1 MKKNRILAFV
11 LALVLGIGLLSGCGK
26 NESGNGKTEEKTT
39 DNTDKISVVC
49 TTFPQYDWVREIIG
63 EEEEKFELT
72 LLLDNGVDL
81 HNYQPTA
88 EDIAK
93 IGSAD
98 VFIYVGG
105 ESDQWV
111 DDALKEATNKDMKVI
126 NLLEVM
132 GDKVKEEE
140 IVEGMQAEEE
150 EGEEEGEEEETEYDE
165 HVWLSLK
172 NACILVPAISDA
184 LQSVDSEDAEKLAE
198 NGDAYVQK
206 LSELDKE
213 YEQMVQSATHKT
225 VIFGDRFP
233 FRYLVDDYNL
243 DYYAAFVGCS
253 AETEASFD
261 TITFLAGKVDELQ
274 VPAILVIENSDQKI
288 AETIKENTTGKDQD
302 ILVMNS
308 LQSVTNDDISDGF
321 NYLKA
326 MQENLDVLKQ
336 ALN

>member
-1 MKKNRILAFV
+1 MNKNKIWICF
-11 LALVLGIGLLSGCGK
+11 LALILGIELLSGCSK
-26 NESGNGKTEEKTT
+26 NASNNGKKEVT
-39 DNTDKISVVC
+39 TDKISVVC

-72 LLLDNGVDL
+72 LLLDSGVDL

-105 ESDQWV
+105 ESEQWV
-111 DDALKEATNKDMKVI
+111 EDALKEATNKDMKVI

-140 IVEGMQAEEE
+140 VVEGMQVEEEEE
-150 EGEEEGEEEETEYDE
+150 EGEEEEKEYDE

-172 NACILVPAISDA
+172 NACTLVPAISEV
-184 LQSVDSEDAEKLAE
+184 LQSADSEDAEKIAE
-198 NGDAYVQK
+198 NSDAYVQK

-213 YEQMVQSATHKT
+213 YEQMVQSAAHKT
-225 VIFGDRFP
+225 VIFADRFP
-233 FRYLVDDYNL
+233 FRYLIDDYNL

-261 TITFLAGKVDELQ
+261 TITFLAGKVEKLQ
-274 VPAILVIENSDQKI
+274 VSAVLVIENSEQKI
-288 AETIKENTTGKDQD
+288 AETVRQNTTGKNQE

-321 NYLKA
+321 NYLNA

>member
-1 MKKNRILAFV
+1 MKKNRILTCCF
-11 LALVLGIGLLSGCGK
+11 ALVLCIGLLTGCGK
-26 NESGNGKTEEKTT
+26 SASGDAKTEDVT
-39 DNTDKISVVC
+39 TDKISVVC
-49 TTFPQYDWVREIIG
+49 TTFPQYDWVKEMIG
-63 EEEEKFELT
+63 DEAEKFELT

-140 IVEGMQAEEE
+140 VVEGMQAEEE
-150 EGEEEGEEEETEYDE
+150 EGEEGEEEEETEYDE
-165 HVWLSLK
+165 HIWLSLK
-172 NACILVPAISDA
+172 NASVLVPAISDV
-184 LQSVDSEDAEKLAE
+184 LQTVDTEDAEKIAE
-198 NGDAYVQK
+198 NCDAYVQK

-225 VIFGDRFP
+225 VIFADRFP
-233 FRYLVDDYNL
+233 FRYLVDDYSL

-253 AETEASFD
+253 AETEASFE
-261 TITFLAGKVDELQ
+261 TVTFLAGKVDELQ

-288 AETIKENTTGKDQD
+288 AETVKENTTGKNQE
-302 ILVMNS
+302 ILVMDS

-326 MQENLDVLKQ
+326 MQDNLDVLKQ

>member
-1 MKKNRILAFV
+1 MKKKRILTCCF
-11 LALVLGIGLLSGCGK
+11 ALVLCIGLLAGCGK
-26 NESGNGKTEEKTT
+26 SASGDAKTEDVT
-39 DNTDKISVVC
+39 TDKISVVC
-49 TTFPQYDWVREIIG
+49 TTFPQYDWVKEMIG
-63 EEEEKFELT
+63 DEAEKFELT

-140 IVEGMQAEEE
+140 VVEGMQAEEE
-150 EGEEEGEEEETEYDE
+150 EGEEGEEEEKEYDE
-165 HVWLSLK
+165 HIWLSLK
-172 NACILVPAISDA
+172 NASVLVPAISDV
-184 LQSVDSEDAEKLAE
+184 LQSVATEDAEKIAE
-198 NGDAYVQK
+198 NCDAYVQK

-225 VIFGDRFP
+225 VIFADRFP
-233 FRYLVDDYNL
+233 FRYLVDDYSL

-253 AETEASFD
+253 AETEASFE
-261 TITFLAGKVDELQ
+261 TVTFLAGKVDELQ

-288 AETIKENTTGKDQD
+288 AETVRENTTGKNQE
-302 ILVMNS
+302 ILEMDS